1 MVIKIKRGTT
11 AQVSDAVLQERE
23 FAFDKENNDLYVGVD
38 GTTEKLKVS
47 ENSVYTAS
55 EYADR
60 FLPKLAYA
68 TEGYDDVCPLDA
80 SGYIPTNKLPPQL
93 GNEVIN
99 VGYAESLPT
108 TGIEN
113 VLYVRKSDDTL
124 WRYKNGEPVQL
135 LRWPTF
141 IFDGGTL

>member
-1 MVIKIKRGTT
+1 MIIKIKRGTA
-11 AQVSDAVLQERE
+11 AQVSAAILQERE

-55 EYADR
+55 EYVER
-60 FLPKLAYA
+60 FLARLPYGD
-68 TEGYDDVCPLDA
+68 EDYGDVCPLDA
-80 SGYIPTNKLPPQL
+80 AGYIPTNKLPPQL
-93 GNEVIN
+93 GNEVVN
-99 VGYAESLPT
+99 DTQSLPT

-113 VLYVRKSDDTL
+113 VLYVRRVDNTL
-124 WRYKNGEPVQL
+124 WRYKNSTWVQL
-135 LRWPTF
+135 LTWPTF